1 VHPLFNDDRNDM
13 KGNRAHTAA
22 LLVLLLTCGR
32 AFAADRVYDVL
43 YKVHVVPQRHGAE
56 VTMVLRQTH
65 SYARE
70 FVFNI
75 DPDRQRAFAGEGTVW
90 VDGERVTWTPPVR
103 GGELSWFV
111 TLQSPRGK
119 GVYDGMV
126 TDAWAVFRGDDLVP
140 AASLRKLKG
149 ARSHSRLQFLL
160 PKGWSSVTPYRKGD
174 DGTYEVVH
182 EDRGFDRPTG
192 WVALGRLGVLWG
204 TVAGTRL
211 AVAGPAETGLRH
223 QDILAFLRWTVP
235 TIRTLFPDF
244 TSRLLVVGAGDPMW
258 RGGLSG
264 PASVYLHA
272 ARPLIS
278 ENGTSTL
285 LHELVHVAMGLR
297 AQRGSDWI
305 VEAFAELYSLE
316 ILLRSGTIS
325 KRHYDDALEQLGA
338 WGKPVSDLFVRSSN
352 GATTARGV
360 VVLKALDEEIRSS
373 SNGAHTLD
381 DLARELAGGKTVSFM
396 DFRARAERLAG
407 RPLKS
412 LSNANVPGAPRS

>member
-1 VHPLFNDDRNDM
+1 M
-13 KGNRAHTAA
+13 KGNGARTAA
-22 LLVLLLTCGR
+22 LLVLLLTSGR
-32 AFAADRVYDVL
+32 ALATERVYDVL

-75 DPDRQRAFAGEGTVW
+75 DPAHQQAFTGDGTVA
-90 VDGERVTWTPPVR
+90 VDGEHVTWKPPER
-103 GGELSWFV
+103 GGQLSWFV
-111 TLQSPRGK
+111 TLQSERGK
-119 GVYDGMV
+119 DASDGMV

-140 AASLRKLKG
+140 AATLRKLKG

-160 PKGWSSVTPYRKGD
+160 PKGWSSVTPYKQGGD
-174 DGTYEVVH
+174 GVYDVVH
-182 EDRGFDRPTG
+182 EGRGFDRPTG
-192 WVALGRLGVLWG
+192 WVALGKLGVLWG

-211 AVAGPAETGLRH
+211 AVAGPVDTGLRH

-235 TIRTLFPDF
+235 TIRTIFPNF
-244 TSRLLVVGAGDPMW
+244 TPRLLVVGAGDPMW

-264 PASVYLHA
+264 PASAYLHA

-316 ILLRSGTIS
+316 ILVRSGTIS
-325 KRHYDDALEQLGA
+325 KRHYRDALEQLGA
-338 WGKPVSDLFVRSSN
+338 WGKPVDNLFVRNSVA
-352 GATTARGV
+352 ATTARGV
-360 VVLKALDEEIRSS
+360 IVLKAVDEEIRSS

-381 DLARELAGGKTVSFM
+381 DLARELSATTTVSFPE
-396 DFRARAERLAG
+396 FRAHAERLAG

-412 LSNANVPGAPRS
+412 LSSANVPGAPRN